1 MVVSSLKR
9 YPKPFSVGLFIMIDF
24 DNFKINC
31 SQIGGLMGNAQ
42 GNKPPTEVQLKKL
55 FNTLGRDY
63 AEMSEVMKFNA
74 REILL
79 REINYDPNR
88 PSDRILSALILI
100 YSYEMYGKNKVS
112 KGNDSPHEMEKGSLA
127 EPASI
132 KFLSQFDGVEYQ
144 KNQEKFTNKWFQGI
158 PDIIVRNEGGKPV
171 KIIEVKTSYD
181 LPSFIRAKYKP
192 EPSSNIFELFGYM
205 DMLGCKEGEIVHC
218 LVDMPER
225 IQSFEEKRLRERYS
239 WLELDEE
246 TILDRI
252 GRTLN
257 NMEYSGIPDEFKIFR
272 RPYTINKLTMKDVKR
287 RATVAKKWIKTIH
300 ELFTENKV
308 NLLETDDHSQEDNI

>member
-24 DNFKINC
+24 ENFKINC
-31 SQIGGLMGNAQ
+31 SQIGSLMGNAK
-42 GNKPPTEVQLKKL
+42 GNKPPTEIQLKKL
-55 FNTLGRDY
+55 FNILGRDY
-63 AEMSEVMKFNA
+63 AELSEPMKYAA
-74 REILL
+74 REIMLK
-79 REINYDPNR
+79 EINYDPNK
-88 PSDRILSALILI
+88 PSDKILAALILI
-100 YSYEMYGKNKVS
+100 YAYEMYGKNKVS
-112 KGNDSPHEMEKGSLA
+112 KGNDSPNEMEKGIVA

-132 KFLSQFDGVEYQ
+132 KFLSEYDGIEYQ
-144 KNQEKFTNKWFQGI
+144 KNQEKFSNKWFKGV
-158 PDIIVRNEGGKPV
+158 PDIIVRNEVGKPI

-181 LPSFIRAKYKP
+181 LPSFIKAKYNS
-192 EPSSNIFELFGYM
+192 ESSGNIFELFGYM

-218 LVDMPER
+218 LVDMPEN

-246 TILDRI
+246 TILDRV

-257 NMEYSGIPDEFKIFR
+257 NMEYSGIPKEYKIFR
-272 RPYTINKLTMKDVKR
+272 RSYTVNKLTMKDVKR
-287 RATVAKKWIKTIH
+287 RATSAKKWLKTIH

-308 NLLETDDHSQEDNI
+308 NLLEIEPDSKDD